1 VRRPRT
7 RRAAALTALAIA
19 ASVAGVSCAQ
29 PGDRTPTGTPGG
41 ASASAEDPLLGPAD
55 PATGSPV
62 RVGLFNVEDNPL
74 SDLRSTGDAAEAA
87 ATYANEHL
95 GGLAGHPIEV
105 VRCADKVDVA
115 TAKACADEFVRT
127 GVVAVVAGQPT
138 TSDAVLPTTVAAGI
152 PWVGS
157 SPVSQSEVG
166 SDNAFFFGPGALG
179 NLGAYAQYSA
189 DLGYRN
195 VVIYGVDT
203 PELNGL
209 IQTVGKAIFA
219 RAGIGMRLV
228 SVPPGPIDATDL
240 VEQGLAGKPD
250 AVLVL
255 SESTVCRSVMSAL
268 QKLGATQPRLVG
280 TACADRGVVDT
291 LGESA
296 LDNSVVFGVGD
307 PSGLHPEARDYRAV
321 MQQYAPGDEPTGMTT
336 FGYVS
341 MLGLIRAVN
350 AAGLPEG
357 QVTGERIS
365 AALRA
370 ARDVPR
376 PLGNSSTFS
385 CDKSRLSSRLV
396 KATICTSEVLYA
408 TYTGGVAGRYNKID
422 VAPIYGS

>member
-1 VRRPRT
+1 VRSLRARRT
-7 RRAAALTALAIA
+7 VALAALLITAFAGATACGQLGTSTPSA
-19 ASVAGVSCAQ
+19 AQV
-29 PGDRTPTGTPGG
+29 
-41 ASASAEDPLLGPAD
+41 AEDPLLGPAD
-55 PATGSPV
+55 PASGSPV

-74 SDLRSTGDAAEAA
+74 SDLSSTGDAAEAA
-87 ATYANEHL
+87 AKYANEHL
-95 GGLAGHPIEV
+95 GGLSGHPIEV

-115 TAKACADEFVRT
+115 AAKACAEEFVRQ

-138 TSDAVLPTTVAAGI
+138 TSDAVVPAMAAAGI

-157 SPVSQSEVG
+157 SPVSQSEIS
-166 SDNAFFFGPGALG
+166 SDDAFFFGPGAVG

-189 DLGYRN
+189 DLDYRK

-209 IQTVGKAIFA
+209 IGTVGKAIFA
-219 RAGIGMRLV
+219 KAGIALRLV
-228 SVPPGPIDATDL
+228 SVPAGPIDATAL
-240 VEQGLAGKPD
+240 VQQGLADDPD

-255 SESTVCRSVMSAL
+255 SESSVCRSVLSAL
-268 QKLGATQPRLVG
+268 QKLGSTQPKLVG
-280 TACADRGVVDT
+280 TACADRGVLDT
-291 LGESA
+291 LDEAA
-296 LDNSVVFGVGD
+296 LDKAVVFGVGD

-321 MQQYAPGDEPTGMTT
+321 MQQYAPADDTTGMTT

-341 MLGLIRAVN
+341 MLGFVRAVN
-350 AAGLPEG
+350 ATGLPPG
-357 QVTGERIS
+357 RVTGEQVTS
-365 AALRA
+365 ALKG

-385 CDKSRLSSRLV
+385 CDKSQLSSRLV

-408 TYTGGVAGRYNKID
+408 NYTGGVAGRYNKID

>member
-1 VRRPRT
+1 VRTPRT
-7 RRAAALTALAIA
+7 RRATALTALVIA
-19 ASVAGVSCAQ
+19 MFVAGVSCAQ
-29 PGDRTPTGTPGG
+29 PAAQAPT
-41 ASASAEDPLLGPAD
+41 SASTGAQDPLLGPAD
-55 PATGSPV
+55 PASGSPV
-62 RVGLFNVEDNPL
+62 RIGLFNVEDNQL
-74 SDLRSTGDAAEAA
+74 SDLSSTGDAAEAA

-115 TAKACADEFVRT
+115 AAKACADEFVSQ

-138 TSDAVLPTTVAAGI
+138 TSDAVLPTVAGAGI

-157 SPVSQSEVG
+157 SPVSQSEIT
-166 SDNAFFFGPGALG
+166 SDDAFFFGPGALG
-179 NLGAYAQYSA
+179 NLGAYAQYSE
-189 DLGYRN
+189 DLGYHS

-219 RAGIGMRLV
+219 KAGIDMRLV
-228 SVPPGPIDATDL
+228 SVPAGPIDATDL
-240 VEQGLAGKPD
+240 VEKGLADKPD

-255 SESTVCRSVMSAL
+255 SESTVCRSVLSAL
-268 QKLGATQPRLVG
+268 EKLGSTQPKLVG

-291 LGESA
+291 LGEAA
-296 LDNSVVFGVGD
+296 LDNAVVFGVGD

-341 MLGLIRAVN
+341 MLGLVRAVN
-350 AAGLPEG
+350 AVGLPAG
-357 QVTGERIS
+357 PVTGGQIS
-365 AALRA
+365 TALHAAK
-370 ARDVPR
+370 DVPR

-385 CDKSRLSSRLV
+385 CDRSQLSSRLV

-422 VAPIYGS
+422 VAPIYGG

>member
-1 VRRPRT
+1 
-7 RRAAALTALAIA
+7 LTALVIA
-19 ASVAGVSCAQ
+19 ALIAGVSCAQ
-29 PGDRTPTGTPGG
+29 PATGP
-41 ASASAEDPLLGPAD
+41 SASPAAAEDPLLGPAD
-55 PATGSPV
+55 PASGSPV

-74 SDLRSTGDAAEAA
+74 SDLSSTGDAAEAA
-87 ATYANEHL
+87 AKYANEHL
-95 GGLAGHPIEV
+95 GGLGGHPIEV
-105 VRCADKVDVA
+105 VRCADKIDVA
-115 TAKACADEFVRT
+115 AAKACAEEFVRL

-138 TSDAVLPTTVAAGI
+138 TSDAVVPAMAAAGI

-157 SPVSQSEVG
+157 SPVSQSEIS
-166 SDNAFFFGPGALG
+166 SDDAFFFGPGAVG

-189 DLGYRN
+189 DLGYRS

-203 PELNGL
+203 PQLNGL
-209 IQTVGKAIFA
+209 IGTVGKAIFGK
-219 RAGIGMRLV
+219 AGIQMRLV
-228 SVPPGPIDATDL
+228 SVPAGPIDATDL
-240 VEQGLAGKPD
+240 VEQGLADKPD

-255 SESTVCRSVMSAL
+255 SESSVCRSVLTAL
-268 QKLGATQPRLVG
+268 EKVGSTQPRLVG

-296 LDNSVVFGVGD
+296 LDNTVVFGVGD

-341 MLGLIRAVN
+341 MLGFVRAVN
-350 AAGLPEG
+350 ATGLPAG
-357 QVTGERIS
+357 QVTGAQVS
-365 AALRA
+365 TALRA

-385 CDKSRLSSRLV
+385 CDKSQLSSRLV

-408 TYTGGVAGRYNKID
+408 TYNGGVAGRYNKID